1 LSAAITAVLLVLA
14 IATFIGGWLAPELVA
29 LTAAALLIAT
39 GVLTPAA
46 ALAGFGSPALIT
58 LLGLFVLA
66 NGLLHS
72 GALDRLRELLASPR
86 IHTPTQLMAVLGFVV
101 APISGLM
108 PNTPIVAILMP
119 VLQGWCQRR
128 GVSPSR
134 VLMPL
139 SFATLIGGTLTLI
152 GTSTSLLA
160 SDLVTSLGYGRLE
173 LLSITAIGLPVWLL
187 GAVYLVLAS
196 RWLPDHG
203 QPDADNLRS
212 LSQDGYLTEVVLPA
226 ESPLCGV
233 TLRASRLQRRFDVD
247 VLDVHRRGQR
257 LQPPLAQLRLRAGDR
272 LLLRCNRQELLR
284 LQQDRMVDL
293 AGTLLADGLDQLRH
307 SEVLVPSGS
316 MLAGATLR
324 ELRFRQRF
332 NATVLAV
339 NRASSTLRDRLGRLV
354 LREGDMLLLQA
365 PLDALRGLQQSSDLV
380 VLDQLDDDLPS
391 THRKGLALTVM
402 LLVLLLAGF
411 QLIPL
416 VAAVWLGVAVL
427 VSGNCLDA
435 GTALRSIRWDL
446 YLLLGGIYSFSVAL
460 QTTGLAS
467 QVADALLQALQGR
480 SAYVA
485 LVVIYAVT
493 LVATEL
499 LSNAAA
505 VALVLPI
512 AGAVANGLTLSPM
525 TFAIAVLFATSQCF
539 LSPIGYQTNLMVF
552 APGRYR
558 FLDFLRFGWPLSLSY
573 SLLVPALL
581 LW

>member
-1 LSAAITAVLLVLA
+1 MSAAITAVLLVLA
-14 IATFIGGWLAPELVA
+14 IITFIGGWLAPELVA

-39 GVLTPAA
+39 GVLTPSE

-86 IHTPTQLMAVLGFVV
+86 IRTPTQLMAVLGFVV
-101 APISGLM
+101 APISGLI

-134 VLMPL
+134 ILMPL

-173 LLSITAIGLPVWLL
+173 LLSFTAIGIPVWLI
-187 GAVYLVLAS
+187 GAVYLVLGS
-196 RWLPDHG
+196 HWLPDHG
-203 QPDADNLRS
+203 QPEAENLRS
-212 LSQDGYLTEVVLPA
+212 LSQDGYLTEVVLPVV
-226 ESPLCGV
+226 SPLCGV
-233 TLRASRLQRRFDVD
+233 SLSGSRLQRRFDVD
-247 VLDVHRRGQR
+247 VLDVHRQGQR
-257 LQPPLAQLRLRAGDR
+257 LQPPLAQLRLQAGDR

-293 AGTLLADGLDQLRH
+293 AGTLLAHGLDQLRH
-307 SEVLVPSGS
+307 AEVLVPSGS
-316 MLAGATLR
+316 LLAGATLR

-354 LREGDMLLLQA
+354 LREGDLLLLQA
-365 PLDALRGLQQSSDLV
+365 PLDALRGLQQTSDLV
-380 VLDQLDDDLPS
+380 VLDQLDNDLPS
-391 THRKGLALTVM
+391 THRKGLAVTVM
-402 LLVLLLAGF
+402 VLVLLLAGF

-416 VAAVWLGVAVL
+416 VAAVLLGVGVL
-427 VSGNCLDA
+427 VIGNCLDA

-460 QTTGLAS
+460 QKTGLAS

-480 SAYVA
+480 SAYVG
-485 LVVIYAVT
+485 LVVIYVVT

-505 VALVLPI
+505 VALLLPI
-512 AGAVANGLTLSPM
+512 AGAVAEGLNLSPM
-525 TFAIAVLFATSQCF
+525 TFAIAVVFAASQSF

-552 APGRYR
+552 SPGRYR
-558 FLDFLRFGWPLSLSY
+558 FLDFFRFGWPLSLSY